1 MRSVLFLSSGAAA
14 HFDINDENEIRAMEW
29 VSAATTTPGD
39 TTGKAEQVQ
48 VRTLRA
54 GQCKPSCHERGGKWA
69 RTSPA
74 AATTRDQLQAV
85 HTAVDTTLDRLAGS
99 EQSQGRRRR
108 EKQNGLRSVLVL
120 SLGAAANFDIGDKNE
135 ILTGLSARP
144 CTSTWMATGVS
155 GGRDLGGGELGSHK
169 PTTRRWGSTS
179 LVRYVRTQL
188 RARC

>member
-1 MRSVLFLSSGAAA
+1 MRMRSGQWSGYQRRLRPRGTQLVKLNRYKSVPCGRGSASPV
-14 HFDINDENEIRAMEW
+14 AMK
-29 VSAATTTPGD
+29 G
-39 TTGKAEQVQ
+39 
-48 VRTLRA
+48 
-54 GQCKPSCHERGGKWA
+54 GGKWA

-155 GGRDLGGGELGSHK
+155 GGRDLGGELGSYK

-179 LVRYVRTQL
+179 LVRSVRTQL